1 MRYKS
6 YGMPRILLTVFALVV
21 ALAAVAPLGRFAWAQ
36 GGETLS
42 YGSNIVGST
51 TAEIPYAIYAINMNE
66 GDTISLLVAGLT
78 PDMLPSVSMVGPTEN
93 PLAVSEA
100 DPFSPAGSH
109 RTRIDYRADQTGG
122 YTIIVTNLNG
132 SPGQFL
138 LMLDGQPAS
147 VSTPLTLD
155 TPALATIDSGAAVY
169 TFQLSAA
176 GNLVTLSTQTPGFSF
191 LARVY
196 DGLGRLVAGLAGTDL
211 RGVALDIGP
220 GVGQYVVEVSALT
233 SGTQGSVR
241 IDLVAG
247 SGGQTGAVLPGGGV
261 IVATATPSVCQVIG
275 ANRVNIRS
283 GPSTAYPAIG
293 SLFPGSSLNVV
304 GSNNGLTWYVVD
316 YNGQQGW
323 VSGSVTE
330 LGRPV
335 WNFAHHPRTAA
346 AAHGH
351 AATDAAAN
359 CDPDVFCAI
368 RQLYLDGGRG
378 CDVPAGNLLYLLLE
392 CDQRP
397 GDLLRWAGSDW
408 PGAAASLP
416 DRVTKL
422 CAAHRICQRHGPRP
436 LDPRYHRALV
446 PDTRS
451 NDPKQARPFIW
462 RASSS

>member
-6 YGMPRILLTVFALVV
+6 YGTPRVLLTVFALAV
-21 ALAAVAPLGRFAWAQ
+21 ALAGMGLSGRFAWAQ
-36 GGETLS
+36 GGETLA
-42 YGSNIVGST
+42 YGSNIVGNT
-51 TAEIPYAIYAINMNE
+51 TAEIPYAIYAINMNQ

-78 PDMLPSVSMVGPTEN
+78 PDMLPSVSMVGPSQN

-147 VSTPLTLD
+147 ASTSLTLD
-155 TPALATIDSGAAVY
+155 TPAIATIDSSSALAVY
-169 TFQLSAA
+169 NFQLSTG
-176 GNLVTLSTQTPGFSF
+176 GNLLTLSTQTPGFSF

-233 SGTQGSVR
+233 SGSQGSVR

-247 SGGQTGAVLPGGGV
+247 SGGQTGAVLPGGDV

-304 GSNNGLTWYVVD
+304 GSNNGLTWFVVD

-323 VSGSVTE
+323 VSSSVTE
-330 LGRPV
+330 LGGPCGILPIV
-335 WNFAHHPRTAA
+335 PEPPLPPTATPQPTQFPTATPTYTAPSVSFTSTVAEGVTYPPGTCFTFYWNVT
-346 AAHGH
+346 
-351 AATDAAAN
+351 N
-359 CDPDVFCAI
+359 VQAI
-368 RQLYLDGGRG
+368 YFDGQGVTG
-378 CDVPAGNLLYLLLE
+378 QGQQQVCP
-392 CDQRP
+392 
-397 GDLLRWAGSDW
+397 
-408 PGAAASLP
+408 AASRSYVLHIQYP
-416 DRVTKL
+416 NGTVQDLSIPVL
-422 CAAHRICQRHGPRP
+422 IGP
-436 LDPRYHRALV
+436 
-446 PDTRS
+446 
-451 NDPKQARPFIW
+451 
-462 RASSS
+462 